1 MVFFVNVAADVY
13 GRKQNLRMEFPTCP
27 TITELINTTE
37 SQFDIFARANR
48 PAGYPDI
55 PFRVQTFQVYDD
67 ILMRW
72 VDLYSSAQ
80 LTNGCQVYAFQ
91 PETIWNVDL
100 VGTIPVARDTITW
113 STNVGSPRR
122 ARLAADQGVP
132 PSMSEK
138 LRSVFYDLDSVNKGY
153 ILYSD
158 LRSAFIRSDISFD
171 YATIGELFNR
181 ADRNRDGHITFE
193 EWVRFA
199 MDHPAIIDALFF
211 RARDLGIPR
220 SSLPTTEE
228 ILASRRARELELERL
243 YRESAWQAERTRAQ
257 REYEEAKREAE
268 LARSRAS
275 AAAERERS
283 ALDKLYFAPGS
294 PRRYFA

>member
-1 MVFFVNVAADVY
+1 
-13 GRKQNLRMEFPTCP
+13 
-27 TITELINTTE
+27 
-37 SQFDIFARANR
+37 
-48 PAGYPDI
+48 
-55 PFRVQTFQVYDD
+55 
-67 ILMRW
+67 
-72 VDLYSSAQ
+72 
-80 LTNGCQVYAFQ
+80 
-91 PETIWNVDL
+91 
-100 VGTIPVARDTITW
+100 
-113 STNVGSPRR
+113 
-122 ARLAADQGVP
+122 
-132 PSMSEK
+132 MSEK
-138 LRSVFYDLDSVNKGY
+138 LRSVFYDLDSGNKGY